1 MAGKIVFNE
10 KDKHKSINLYVNSS
24 HTFNMK
30 IFFSLVIVFLACVIT
45 EAQEKV
51 EVEVSEKDM
60 SEGSQTAFTVLVPES
75 SVKVVTK
82 EWKKFINE
90 RSIFEFA
97 TKGTTQTFE
106 KAIMGISNMFSDDK
120 KTYSKKSL
128 KIENGADN
136 ELIARNVVH
145 EDISNLRLDV
155 IARISAVDSGVYV
168 SSFFKYADSV
178 FISPSNTSDDNLNT
192 IKDYI
197 RQFGIETYKVVVD
210 EQIEE
215 EEKKLKEQEDIL
227 KDSERANKQLD
238 KSIGRYETQIDQ
250 YEYNI
255 KVLERD
261 LEGIEERLQTYKS
274 SLRNTDK
281 KSYEYSSVKESVKNV
296 EKERKKNLKSL
307 KSNKNKIKKNQS
319 DIKDAQNEI
328 IANEQMHETHSEVI
342 KKQELR
348 VEEFKTKYSNIK

>member
-1 MAGKIVFNE
+1 
-10 KDKHKSINLYVNSS
+10 
-24 HTFNMK
+24 MK
-30 IFFSLVIVFLACVIT
+30 ILLSLVILMACVIT

-51 EVEVSEKDM
+51 EVKVAEKDM
-60 SEGSQTAFTVLVPES
+60 SEGIQTAFTVLIPES
-75 SVKVVTK
+75 TAKLVTK

-128 KIENGADN
+128 KIEKGAGN
-136 ELIARNVVH
+136 ELIAHNVVH
-145 EDISNLRLDV
+145 EDISNLSLDV
-155 IARISAVDSGVYV
+155 IAKISAVDSGVYV
-168 SSFFKYADSV
+168 NSFFKYADSV
-178 FISPSNTSDDNLNT
+178 FISQSNTSEDNMNT
-192 IKDYI
+192 IKEYI

-210 EQIEE
+210 NQIKE

-238 KSIGRYETQIDQ
+238 KSIGRYETEIDQ
-250 YEYNI
+250 YKYNI
-255 KVLERD
+255 KLLERD
-261 LEGIEERLQTYKS
+261 LEGIEERLQMYKS

-281 KSYEYSSVKESVKNV
+281 KSDEYFLVKESVKNV

-319 DIKDAQNEI
+319 DITDAQNEI
-328 IANEQMHETHSEVI
+328 IANEKMQETQSEVI
-342 KKQELR
+342 KMQELR
-348 VEEFKTKYSNIK
+348 VEEFKTKHSNIK